1 MASGK
6 YIGIGAGI
14 VIIIAAIL
22 IAVSQ
27 APEDAISPIDTP
39 EVPEPVDIEPA
50 EVEPADAPEP
60 AETAEMELSGE
71 IEIGSLLPLSGRLSG
86 HGEEN
91 LAGTEFGVIK
101 FNEHLESIGAT
112 WSIKLVSED
121 TATNQQVALD
131 KITTLNAK
139 GVKMII
145 GPETSAN
152 TKHVKPYADSNG
164 MLLVSCCSTAPALAI
179 ADDSVY
185 RLVADDTNQGPA
197 LAALMA
203 GEGME
208 VMVPI
213 WRSDAYGDG
222 LQKTATEA
230 FVANGGTVDE
240 GIPYSPDTQEFSV
253 STSLLADIVLG
264 HVDRV
269 GAEKVGVLY
278 IGFSEIQQF
287 AQSGSDHEVLNQVRW
302 FGPDGSTKQESLT
315 TDPLAS
321 EFAETVKFT
330 SLQIAAAEN
339 PVYVSVQEFVE
350 EKLGR
355 EPSTFAHSSYDAVW
369 LIGLAMLETDS
380 TDVDAIKAEL
390 HGVAEDYDN
399 AALGSIKLNE
409 AGDLAEADY
418 EIWGVRDGEWKLLGV
433 YAFSDGSITFN

>member
-39 EVPEPVDIEPA
+39 EAPEPVDIEPA

-213 WRSDAYGDG
+213 WRSDTYGDG

-302 FGPDGSTKQESLT
+302 FGPDGATKQKSLT